1 MFRQQLRLSGASEQL
16 LPETYRSDSPFYR
29 TGARRNIK
37 VGARD
42 GRHSKMTFVKIVH
55 YDFQIRP
62 MASKVSRLVVTEE
75 WFASANFRE
84 TENAVGS
91 WPSLSR

>member
-1 MFRQQLRLSGASEQL
+1 
-16 LPETYRSDSPFYR
+16 
-29 TGARRNIK
+29 
-37 VGARD
+37 
-42 GRHSKMTFVKIVH
+42 MTFVEIGH

-84 TENAVGS
+84 TELKHAVGS
-91 WPSLSR
+91 WPSLIR